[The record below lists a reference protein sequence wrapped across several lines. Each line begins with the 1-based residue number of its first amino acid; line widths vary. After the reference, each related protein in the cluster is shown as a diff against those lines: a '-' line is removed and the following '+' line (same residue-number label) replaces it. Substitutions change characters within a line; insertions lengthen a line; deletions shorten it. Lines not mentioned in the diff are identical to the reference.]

1 MTTRV
6 YINTDTWITLTPGDG
21 FVMADVVS
29 ASITFSRSGG
39 AETLTLTSTGGGI
52 VLGGSTMTVKI
63 PDSAGITVAGVYS
76 LRITFVDTSGNLRGL
91 EPVDT
96 EFIRFY

>member
-1 MTTRV
+1 MTKV

-21 FVMADVVS
+21 FVMADVAS

-39 AETLTLTSTGGGI
+39 TETLTLTSAGGGI

-63 PDSAGITVAGVYS
+63 PDSSGITVAGVYN
-76 LRITFVDTSGNLRGL
+76 LRITFVDTSGNVRGL

-96 EFIRFY
+96 DYIIFY